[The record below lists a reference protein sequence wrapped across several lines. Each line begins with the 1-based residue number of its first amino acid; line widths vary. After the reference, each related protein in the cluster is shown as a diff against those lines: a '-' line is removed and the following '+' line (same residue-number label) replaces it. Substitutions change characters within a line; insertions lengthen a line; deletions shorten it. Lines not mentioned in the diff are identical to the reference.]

1 MWIKFIKVVITC
13 HKKYFHVII
22 EPAFN
27 LNKTKIYFSA
37 CLQNSRHFE
46 FQISSTQGKFLDFS
60 QKRFFHRESF
70 HNEFFQRMGAP
81 AGPGKRGRA
90 CPPFAEKI
98 RYETILD
105 PKSFVRSQWIYLES
119 SWFEIQNVSNSAKSR
134 KINFGF
140 VQIESRFNY
149 KRKWFNIPSLLRSIS
164 RNER

>member
-46 FQISSTQGKFLDFS
+46 FQISSTQGKFIDFS
-60 QKRFFHRESF
+60 QKRFFDRESF
-70 HNEFFQRMGAP
+70 HNGFFQRMGVRALP
-81 AGPGKRGRA
+81 GPSKRGRA

-105 PKSFVRSQWIYLES
+105 EKNVFVKSQGIYLES
-119 SWFEIQNVSNSAKSR
+119 SWFEIQNVSNSANKQKNKFWFCS
-134 KINFGF
+134 NWEQ
-140 VQIESRFNY
+140 VQ
-149 KRKWFNIPSLLRSIS
+149 L
-164 RNER
+164 